1 MTLLEVDI
9 FMVFVKKGVG
19 KFTHAMSV
27 TLIIFCGAD
36 VKRKLS
42 DPRGEEGDK
51 SELKQQR
58 FWATHVNRK

>member
-1 MTLLEVDI
+1 MTLLEVNI
-9 FMVFVKKGVG
+9 SKKKKKKGVG
-19 KFTHAMSV
+19 KFTLAMSV

-42 DPRGEEGDK
+42 DPGGEEGDK

-58 FWATHVNRK
+58 F

>member
-1 MTLLEVDI
+1 
-9 FMVFVKKGVG
+9 MVFVKKGAG

-42 DPRGEEGDK
+42 DPGGEEGDK

-58 FWATHVNRK
+58 F